1 MEAETIAVAQAIGH
15 ADLDEES
22 SGGGGDK
29 YIWTIVWKWSKPNLL
44 IDQTWDVEERSQTP
58 SF

>member
-1 MEAETIAVAQAIGH
+1 MEAETIAVAQAIDH

-29 YIWTIVWKWSKPNLL
+29 
-44 IDQTWDVEERSQTP
+44 
-58 SF
+58 